1 MFNKLF
7 ILLKKQDSDQ
17 SQSKLIDT
25 DTDIKTPATLLT
37 KQQLKDVAAKKP
49 RKNRYSTDEEK
60 PVAYSLP
67 DETDTETEK
76 KKK

>member
-1 MFNKLF
+1 M
-7 ILLKKQDSDQ
+7 
-17 SQSKLIDT
+17 
-25 DTDIKTPATLLT
+25 LLT
-37 KQQLKDVAAKKP
+37 KQQLKDSAAKKP

-67 DETDTETEK
+67 DETDTDTEK